1 LNGRDG
7 ADISQLASCRASPA
21 WPKAVDY
28 GNEVM
33 AAVGRVLIMILLAAL
48 IGGAAYLMFW
58 DIPAPRQPVE
68 VTVPNDRLPQ

>member
-1 LNGRDG
+1 
-7 ADISQLASCRASPA
+7 
-21 WPKAVDY
+21 V
-28 GNEVM
+28 V

-48 IGGAAYLMFW
+48 VGGAAYLMFW